1 MVTIKR
7 DPRGVVYIY
16 ILTFLCLL
24 YIQNNKGNSLNES
37 NTRLKRVT
45 LICDDKQGDR
55 ITREVWSGDDALLK
69 VSAIQQDLGKIE
81 QDLPATFWFR

>member
-1 MVTIKR
+1 
-7 DPRGVVYIY
+7 
-16 ILTFLCLL
+16 L